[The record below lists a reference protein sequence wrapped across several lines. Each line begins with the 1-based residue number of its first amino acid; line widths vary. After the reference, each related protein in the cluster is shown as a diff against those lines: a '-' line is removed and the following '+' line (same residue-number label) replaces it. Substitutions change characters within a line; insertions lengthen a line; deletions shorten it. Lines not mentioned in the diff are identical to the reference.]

1 MKKWRHDL
9 RMWVL
14 YKTQNRYNEALET
27 FYRGYS
33 LAAAVGST
41 ATLLSICEQLFEIY
55 NARHQSDSAL
65 KYHILLKEF
74 SDRIKAEETMR
85 EFTRMEIVSQ
95 QREQEQIRLIEQ
107 RKQTL
112 RHAFVAIVL
121 LLLVVI
127 LGLLYFLSQSRLRR
141 MNLQN
146 RNIKLASEKM
156 ALEKEAMALEL
167 EVKNKELTTNVI
179 YQIRRNELIG
189 SIAERLLAYSHNF
202 KKENQLLIKSIIEDL
217 ENTQEDSVWEEF
229 ETRFH
234 QVHNKFY
241 EKLNETH
248 PNLSPN
254 ERKLCAFL
262 RLNMS
267 TKEISSITGQSFR
280 SIEVANTAWKKLNLT
295 NSDIGLIEYLS
306 GL

>member
-1 MKKWRHDL
+1 
-9 RMWVL
+9 
-14 YKTQNRYNEALET
+14 
-27 FYRGYS
+27 
-33 LAAAVGST
+33 
-41 ATLLSICEQLFEIY
+41 
-55 NARHQSDSAL
+55 
-65 KYHILLKEF
+65 
-74 SDRIKAEETMR
+74 
-85 EFTRMEIVSQ
+85 
-95 QREQEQIRLIEQ
+95 
-107 RKQTL
+107 
-112 RHAFVAIVL
+112 
-121 LLLVVI
+121 
-127 LGLLYFLSQSRLRR
+127 
-141 MNLQN
+141 
-146 RNIKLASEKM
+146 
-156 ALEKEAMALEL
+156 
-167 EVKNKELTTNVI
+167 
-179 YQIRRNELIG
+179 
-189 SIAERLLAYSHNF
+189 LAYSHNF

-280 SIEVANTAWKKLNLT
+280 SIEVARTRLRKKLNLT